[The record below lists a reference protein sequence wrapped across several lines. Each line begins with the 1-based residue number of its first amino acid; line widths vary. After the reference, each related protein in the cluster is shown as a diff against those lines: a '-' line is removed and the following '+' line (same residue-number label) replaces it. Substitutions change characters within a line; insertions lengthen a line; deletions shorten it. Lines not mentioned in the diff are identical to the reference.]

1 MFIVYIFQM
10 SSQGTI
16 RCSKETQN
24 RLKEKGRMGESFEKR
39 IIRLLDESSSHLER
53 VVNHE
58 I

>member
-1 MFIVYIFQM
+1 M
-10 SSQGTI
+10 STQGTI
-16 RCSKETQN
+16 RCSKETQS

-39 IIRLLDESSSHLER
+39 IIRLLDESSSQLER

>member
-1 MFIVYIFQM
+1 M

-39 IIRLLDESSSHLER
+39 IIRLLDESSSQLER